1 MQSITIKHC
10 AKYLKQHLALA
21 FCGYGAVGDSAEI
34 DLHFDIPMPL
44 TEFEPAKPHEPQ
56 IPLDQSKVDK
66 QYRERW

>member
-1 MQSITIKHC
+1 M
-10 AKYLKQHLALA
+10 
-21 FCGYGAVGDSAEI
+21 GDSAEI